1 MLGIDRRVLSAA
13 WTLFVFALVL
23 VVLYEIGH
31 TLVIFTLALFLA
43 HLLAPAVEFVYK
55 YLPRRVPRVA
65 ALTVVYLALIGI
77 LVAIGMTLVPK
88 IGEQAAALAGR
99 LPDALKNDPLAHIP
113 LPSWLEPA
121 RSKLND
127 MIVARLEDL
136 GKDILPMLT
145 GASKEI
151 LSGIGSLL
159 SLILIPILSFFFIKD
174 GREIRG
180 FFVESFDPALQPTVN
195 ELLGD
200 LHSLLANYI
209 RALVLLSMATLVSLS
224 IFLPSVGAPYP
235 ILLAGIAA
243 MLEFIPVLGPLTAA
257 AVMVLVALLSGYP
270 HVLWLILFLALYRI
284 FQDYMLNPYL
294 MSAGVEIHPML
305 VLFGVI
311 AGEQVAGVPGMFF
324 SVPVIAALRLV
335 FTRMRRQYVVE

>member
-13 WTLFVFALVL
+13 WTLFLFALAL
-23 VVLYEIGH
+23 LVLYEIGH

-151 LSGIGSLL
+151 
-159 SLILIPILSFFFIKD
+159 
-174 GREIRG
+174 
-180 FFVESFDPALQPTVN
+180 
-195 ELLGD
+195 
-200 LHSLLANYI
+200 
-209 RALVLLSMATLVSLS
+209 
-224 IFLPSVGAPYP
+224 
-235 ILLAGIAA
+235 
-243 MLEFIPVLGPLTAA
+243 
-257 AVMVLVALLSGYP
+257 
-270 HVLWLILFLALYRI
+270 
-284 FQDYMLNPYL
+284 
-294 MSAGVEIHPML
+294 
-305 VLFGVI
+305 
-311 AGEQVAGVPGMFF
+311 
-324 SVPVIAALRLV
+324 
-335 FTRMRRQYVVE
+335 